1 MMAGLALEFGLIVN
15 AFFEVWTVICTLAIG
30 VFAVFK
36 KNLTNDYKVEVNTF
50 VEAVGCRTEGLRGSM
65 IHLTLKCKRCWAW
78 HLESGL

>member
-36 KNLTNDYKVEVNTF
+36 KNLTNDYKVQKIME
-50 VEAVGCRTEGLRGSM
+50 CSIKHSDGL
-65 IHLTLKCKRCWAW
+65 LT
-78 HLESGL
+78 